1 MTALPCPPEYWP
13 RFSALLD
20 QALDMP
26 ETERTTWLHGLGG
39 EDAAI
44 RPWVQRV
51 LGGSASGPDRS
62 FMEQSCAG
70 LESAGFAIGDVV
82 GPYRLEGKLGQ
93 GGMGEVW
100 RASRADDG
108 PRREVALKLP
118 HADLLAGP
126 FRQRFVRERDV
137 LAALTHPHIAGLYDA
152 GFSEEGHPF
161 LALELVEGVPITD
174 FCRAKALGLDQR
186 IDLVRQ
192 VLAALSYA
200 HQRLIVHRDIK
211 PSNVLV
217 TREGS
222 AKLLDFGIAKL
233 LQPGGG
239 APETKDLLLTQPAAR
254 LATPAYA
261 APEQF
266 ADGPIT
272 VATDLFSV
280 GVLLYELCTGGRPF
294 ATVAAITDTA
304 TIPLASQRADAAAAG
319 LADGK
324 KLAQRLRGDLDA
336 VIAKAL
342 AVAPADRYSSAE
354 AFERDLARCRQGLP
368 VAARRITWA
377 ARSVKFARRNR
388 IGVALAGV
396 LAVSVIGGTAGVAWQ
411 AARAAR
417 EAAHARK
424 EAARATA
431 IKNFVLGLFRQVD
444 PRTGAVVMT
453 MTAKQVLDTGADQA
467 DAAFAKQPDTEME
480 LLGSLGTIYES
491 IPDPKRSAKVRL
503 RRLEL
508 ARGLYGADDPRVV
521 QDTIELSATLSL
533 SKDVAGAAAL
543 LETIRVPVLSRFG
556 PASYQRAEWLM
567 AHAYTVRA
575 QRHGAA
581 QAEMD
586 DQAAIDIVEAHVPGS
601 DIYPH
606 ALEDLAG
613 NEEEREEFSAAV
625 ANYKKMRAALI
636 AAHQFDAIEGMQ
648 WNNDIAFA
656 LEIGGQTQDADAAYQ
671 TAQDQAEH
679 LAGKDSPF
687 YRFALMHH
695 AELLHMRGDRAQAHS
710 LFAKA
715 EAAIIGRPSP
725 SGYQGHGTLNR
736 LYGGA
741 LLREG
746 RAAEAIPRL
755 EDALAGSRVRAPY
768 LSRLYR
774 DEQTLGEAYAAVG
787 RAADARK
794 LLSAARAGW
803 IDEDGPTS
811 TVALAARQR
820 WARFLL
826 SQGDSAGAA
835 TELNGIL
842 AVANGTPSAP
852 AALAAAD
859 LADLASARG
868 DAAQANALSAR
879 ALQWIDAVTV
889 EYDAR
894 DRIDVWLARAG
905 ALLAGGKP
913 AEAHG
918 WAQKAVSAAVA
929 YDAELSPQRARA
941 EALLRQLQ

>member
-1 MTALPCPPEYWP
+1 
-13 RFSALLD
+13 
-20 QALDMP
+20 
-26 ETERTTWLHGLGG
+26 
-39 EDAAI
+39 
-44 RPWVQRV
+44 
-51 LGGSASGPDRS
+51 
-62 FMEQSCAG
+62 
-70 LESAGFAIGDVV
+70 
-82 GPYRLEGKLGQ
+82 
-93 GGMGEVW
+93 
-100 RASRADDG
+100 
-108 PRREVALKLP
+108 
-118 HADLLAGP
+118 
-126 FRQRFVRERDV
+126 
-137 LAALTHPHIAGLYDA
+137 
-152 GFSEEGHPF
+152 
-161 LALELVEGVPITD
+161 
-174 FCRAKALGLDQR
+174 
-186 IDLVRQ
+186 
-192 VLAALSYA
+192 
-200 HQRLIVHRDIK
+200 
-211 PSNVLV
+211 
-217 TREGS
+217 
-222 AKLLDFGIAKL
+222 
-233 LQPGGG
+233 
-239 APETKDLLLTQPAAR
+239 
-254 LATPAYA
+254 
-261 APEQF
+261 
-266 ADGPIT
+266 
-272 VATDLFSV
+272 
-280 GVLLYELCTGGRPF
+280 
-294 ATVAAITDTA
+294 
-304 TIPLASQRADAAAAG
+304 
-319 LADGK
+319 
-324 KLAQRLRGDLDA
+324 
-336 VIAKAL
+336 
-342 AVAPADRYSSAE
+342 
-354 AFERDLARCRQGLP
+354 
-368 VAARRITWA
+368 
-377 ARSVKFARRNR
+377 
-388 IGVALAGV
+388 
-396 LAVSVIGGTAGVAWQ
+396 
-411 AARAAR
+411 
-417 EAAHARK
+417 
-424 EAARATA
+424 
-431 IKNFVLGLFRQVD
+431 
-444 PRTGAVVMT
+444 
-453 MTAKQVLDTGADQA
+453 
-467 DAAFAKQPDTEME
+467 ME